1 MESSRPRITRSP
13 DIYADALDIGGA
25 SNRSSPSRP
34 SLPLPSAQIAQL
46 ALVFS
51 QHPAASAPSSPHQ
64 PTTALYEPPLS
75 AGRAAHR
82 RAPLPYNPYTHHPP
96 SLPPPPLSPELR
108 TVALPLLTPG
118 RSSDEYSRPSSEAR
132 RISISGSEVS
142 EVVSALLEQVSASS
156 GRPERDR
163 LSGSTAVDE
172 DTNED
177 KGKDQIA
184 DVEVVLD
191 GEADDVEEAK
201 VNRKVADL
209 EISNASLLA
218 INRSLEAT
226 KAKQRS
232 EILKLRRALRES
244 LHGITPSFALGPT
257 STSTSLH
264 SALSFL
270 SPAAEP
276 YADDLDGYFSDEAMA
291 DPQLEARWD
300 KITDTLGH
308 MLRRGEEA
316 VARGREDVKP
326 EGAKVLGW
334 MDMDGLEDGS
344 GSAAGTGTGAVGT
357 PDRGETASPVV

>member
-1 MESSRPRITRSP
+1 
-13 DIYADALDIGGA
+13 
-25 SNRSSPSRP
+25 
-34 SLPLPSAQIAQL
+34 
-46 ALVFS
+46 
-51 QHPAASAPSSPHQ
+51 
-64 PTTALYEPPLS
+64 
-75 AGRAAHR
+75 
-82 RAPLPYNPYTHHPP
+82 
-96 SLPPPPLSPELR
+96 
-108 TVALPLLTPG
+108 
-118 RSSDEYSRPSSEAR
+118 
-132 RISISGSEVS
+132 
-142 EVVSALLEQVSASS
+142 VVSALLEHVSASS

-172 DTNED
+172 DSNEE

-218 INRSLEAT
+218 INRTLEGEYFATGLDFRLSGRCPSAASPSLTMTCAAT

-244 LHGITPSFALGPT
+244 LHGITPSVALAPTLT
-257 STSTSLH
+257 STSSLH

-276 YADDLDGYFSDEAMA
+276 YADDLDGYFSDEAMT

-300 KITDTLGH
+300 KVTDTLGH

-316 VARGREDVKP
+316 VARGRENVKP

-334 MDMDGLEDGS
+334 MDMDGVEDGS

-357 PDRGETASPVV
+357 PDRGWTASPVA